1 MGGNKNI
8 NKFAVVVVAMM
19 ALVIMGKSLDS
30 TTFQSSVL
38 SLFNKIGLTDYK
50 EEYPDLGIEKI
61 TLTKILEPKS
71 DFNYYKYKATI
82 VLKNYGELL
91 TKATVVISSGEGQKK
106 AFVRNEL
113 YGLTL
118 VKGESFIFDDYEVMM
133 SGDVNYKNFKFEI
146 DIKDEKDKDSN
157 NNYLF
162 VSALEE
168 PMKFSSFDVSSYDGG
183 DGFYFGYDLEKG
195 REEALDNMNLQI
207 CVATDF
213 DGLKAEDLRYAET
226 PYGDSV
232 YSYYKSKIDSD
243 LISSEKFKCED
254 ASKERGGMRVFDS
267 LDTEHEYAVYLRAF
281 VEGGEVSETFSLSNL
296 VYLPK
301 ISMLTN
307 AEFVREFVRETG
319 MPMDPTGLVVF
330 QDLKGDES
338 FIPELKTMF
347 NRGLISEN
355 TDFRFHADD
364 VVYRRDLLE
373 PLLNYFD
380 AELIVDDGAPHFADV
395 SHDSDDYYFVEA
407 MYAAKVGQ
415 NLGIHFNAGKEASTY
430 LLKYLI
436 DEFKAAQN

>member
-1 MGGNKNI
+1 MSFFKNI
-8 NKFAVVVVAMM
+8 NKLAVVVVAMM
-19 ALVIMGKSLDS
+19 VLAVLGKTFDS

-50 EEYPDLGIEKI
+50 EEYPDLGIEKV

-118 VKGESFIFDDYEVMM
+118 GKGESFIFDDYEVIM

-157 NNYLF
+157 NNYLP

-168 PMKFSSFDVSSYDGG
+168 PMKFSSFDVSSYDGM

-195 REEALDNMNLQI
+195 REEVLNNMNLQI

-213 DGLKAEDLRYAET
+213 DGLKNENLRYAET

-243 LISSEKFKCED
+243 LISSEDFKCED
-254 ASKERGGMRVFDS
+254 ASKERGGMRAFDS
-267 LDTEHEYAVYLRAF
+267 LDTEHEYAVYLKAF
-281 VEGGEVSETFSLSNL
+281 EGGGGVALSNL

-319 MPMDPTGLVVF
+319 MPMDPTGLVIY

-347 NRGLISEN
+347 NRGLVNEN

-364 VVYRRDLLE
+364 VMSRRDLLE

-380 AELIVDDGAPHFADV
+380 AELTVDDGAPHFADV
-395 SHDSDDYYFVEA
+395 SRNSDDYYFVEA
-407 MYAAKVGQ
+407 MYAAKVGH
-415 NLGIHFNAGKEASTY
+415 NLGIHFNAGREASTY